1 MEAARPFGQRSGKAQ
16 LPSVLMTDPFLAAL
30 EYATRT
36 VVARARGEAPAAA
49 PTTAMP
55 ASGVISHTYCCD
67 PNQAL
72 CGLDLGG
79 MPLAGEGD
87 QDCVVC
93 VDLDECQAACPLCA
107 SDQSAP

>member
-1 MEAARPFGQRSGKAQ
+1 
-16 LPSVLMTDPFLAAL
+16 MTDPFLTAL
-30 EYATRT
+30 EQATRT
-36 VVARARGEAPAAA
+36 VVARVRGNVPDTAA
-49 PTTAMP
+49 TTVTP
-55 ASGVISHTYCCD
+55 PSGSISHTYCCD

-93 VDLDECQAACPLCA
+93 VDLNERRAACPLCA
-107 SDQSAP
+107 TDQSAP